1 MSHSLR
7 VLHNIMCSLN
17 DWHCMVQVVE
27 LLWNIRVP
35 LVPPHPSILLL
46 AAEVDQSRHQQDQD
60 CNKNRAYS
68 FEHFSAQNVW
78 SKEFFSSRLHRGQIS
93 QMYSGQSLKTP
104 ACRKVCKT
112 YSTIDSDSRKQ
123 P

>member
-1 MSHSLR
+1 MNHSLR

-27 LLWNIRVP
+27 LLWNIMVP
-35 LVPPHPSILLL
+35 LVPPHPSTLLL
-46 AAEVDQSRHQQDQD
+46 TAEVDQTRHQQDQD
-60 CNKNRAYS
+60 CNRIRDYS
-68 FEHFSAQNVW
+68 FGNFSAQNMW
-78 SKEFFSSRLHRGQIS
+78 SNVFFFSRIHRGQIS

>member
-46 AAEVDQSRHQQDQD
+46 AAEVDHTRHQQDQD
-60 CNKNRAYS
+60 CNKTELTHLDIFLLKNM
-68 FEHFSAQNVW
+68 W
-78 SKEFFSSRLHRGQIS
+78 IKDFF
-93 QMYSGQSLKTP
+93 Y
-104 ACRKVCKT
+104 
-112 YSTIDSDSRKQ
+112 
-123 P
+123 